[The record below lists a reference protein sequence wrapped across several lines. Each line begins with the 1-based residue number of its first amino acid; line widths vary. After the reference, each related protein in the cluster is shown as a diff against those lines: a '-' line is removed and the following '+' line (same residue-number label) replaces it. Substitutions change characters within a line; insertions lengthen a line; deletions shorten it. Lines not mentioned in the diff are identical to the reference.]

1 MDKTIVITL
10 DKLARFANN
19 ATEKFVAKEE
29 GKVLSSN
36 DFTNDQ
42 KEKLEGL
49 ENYVLPQASAEVAGG
64 IKVGAGLS
72 ITEDGILSATGG
84 GTADAV
90 EWDNVVGKPSD
101 LLQAGDVYSKEE
113 IDAKVGEVYSKEE
126 IDAKVSDMYSK
137 EEIDAKVN
145 AVYKFK
151 GSVDGLVALPT
162 EGNTLGDVYNLKDTG
177 MNVAWDGTNWDYLGI
192 DVDLSGYVQAEDL
205 IEATDEQIDALFA

>member
-1 MDKTIVITL
+1 MDKTTVITL
-10 DKLARFANN
+10 DNLARFANN
-19 ATEKFVAKEE
+19 ATEKFVAKED
-29 GKVLSSN
+29 GKGLSSN

-64 IKVGAGLS
+64 IRVGAGLS
-72 ITEDGILSATGG
+72 ITDDGILSATGG

-90 EWDNVVGKPSD
+90 EWDNVVGKPTD
-101 LLQAGDVYSKEE
+101 LLQAGDV
-113 IDAKVGEVYSKEE
+113 
-126 IDAKVSDMYSK
+126 YSK

>member
-1 MDKTIVITL
+1 MDKTIIITL

-19 ATEKFVAKEE
+19 ANEKFVAKEE

-90 EWDNVVGKPSD
+90 EWDNVVGKPTD

-113 IDAKVGEVYSKEE
+113 IDAKV
-126 IDAKVSDMYSK
+126 
-137 EEIDAKVN
+137 N
-145 AVYKFK
+145 AVYRFK
-151 GSVDGLVALPT
+151 GSVEGLVALPT
-162 EGNTLGDVYNLKDTG
+162 EGNTLGDVYNLQDTG
-177 MNVAWDGTNWDYLGI
+177 MNVAWDGSKWDYLGI

>member
-1 MDKTIVITL
+1 MDKTTVITL
-10 DKLARFANN
+10 NNLTRFANN
-19 ATEKFVAKEE
+19 ANEKFVEKEE

-42 KEKLEGL
+42 KAKLEGL

-90 EWDNVVGKPSD
+90 EWGNVVGKPDD
-101 LLQAGDVYSKEE
+101 LLQAGD
-113 IDAKVGEVYSKEE
+113 VYSKEE

-137 EEIDAKVN
+137 EEIDTKLN

-192 DVDLSGYVQAEDL
+192 DVDLSGYVQAKNL